1 MVHNHRMMKMK
12 DNTTQQQVTISRT
25 VKRAKKKAF
34 PNLAVDQITSDTE
47 RTLGIL
53 RTSVKVAKKILKD
66 HNKGNRPLGTGSKP
80 YNNVKSAMQKGCFLN
95 HTTLL
100 FSKSG
105 QLLDGQH
112 RLTALVETN
121 KPQNFIV
128 GVGFPDEV
136 LTVADTNKTRGDSV
150 RLYLGLKEK
159 WTDVKDWTLAQ
170 WGLLNSCR
178 KMQQM
183 EHVTSIQN
191 ASTEIS
197 NFSKTQ
203 TEVDVRKYAQKNKK
217 FLVGAISCIAK
228 QFTTKEQTKPIKLSR
243 WIYTVPFFMFFKKD
257 AEKALDFQ
265 EELIDGK
272 NKGKTSP
279 ITHARD
285 ALINCGGKHGK
296 DISNYEA
303 YATIVFAMKKYL
315 DGEKIYS
322 NTKITFTHL
331 ND

>member
-34 PNLAVDQITSDTE
+34 PNLAIDQITSDTE
-47 RTLGIL
+47 STLGIL

-128 GVGFPDEV
+128 
-136 LTVADTNKTRGDSV
+136 K
-150 RLYLGLKEK
+150 
-159 WTDVKDWTLAQ
+159 
-170 WGLLNSCR
+170 
-178 KMQQM
+178 
-183 EHVTSIQN
+183 
-191 ASTEIS
+191 
-197 NFSKTQ
+197 SKY
-203 TEVDVRKYAQKNKK
+203 K
-217 FLVGAISCIAK
+217 
-228 QFTTKEQTKPIKLSR
+228 
-243 WIYTVPFFMFFKKD
+243 
-257 AEKALDFQ
+257 
-265 EELIDGK
+265 
-272 NKGKTSP
+272 
-279 ITHARD
+279 
-285 ALINCGGKHGK
+285 
-296 DISNYEA
+296 
-303 YATIVFAMKKYL
+303 
-315 DGEKIYS
+315 
-322 NTKITFTHL
+322 
-331 ND
+331 